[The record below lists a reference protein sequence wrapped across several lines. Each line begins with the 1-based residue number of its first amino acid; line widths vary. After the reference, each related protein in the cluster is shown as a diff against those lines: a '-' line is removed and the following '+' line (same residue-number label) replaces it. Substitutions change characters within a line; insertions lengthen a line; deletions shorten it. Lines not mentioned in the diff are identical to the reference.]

1 MTRHRIEV
9 IAYALGGVVLGL
21 FYYQLKGAMSGPV
34 FLGVVIA
41 YLLAVRIVGFLI
53 AKRYARSTPARE
65 AGGDA

>member
-9 IAYALGGVVLGL
+9 IAYAVGGIVLGL

-41 YLLAVRIVGFLI
+41 YLIAVRIVGYLI
-53 AKRYARSTPARE
+53 AKRYAKSTSVGE
-65 AGGDA
+65 AGSDA